1 MTRVLIVEGNTAE
14 ARDRSV
20 AAGGTVANQ
29 LYAAALRRVRGDL
42 SLEVVFPADSGAVL
56 PDSAALR
63 GFDGIAWTGS
73 SLNIYH
79 GGPEIE
85 RQLAFCRTCFAAGVP
100 QFGSCWGLQVGA
112 VAAGGTVE
120 ANPLGRE
127 IGLARKIVLTGAGR
141 VHPLYRGRPDAFDAI
156 AVHRDI
162 VTALPEGAQILAH
175 NAMAHVQ
182 AAAFSRDGGVFWG
195 VQYHPEYTFT
205 EIAASMRRY
214 TEGLVAEGLFDSV
227 ESARS
232 AAQVFASFDQGGA
245 PENRWLAGIDGDVL
259 DPAERLR
266 DLRNWLDFISGI

>member
-20 AAGGTVANQ
+20 AAAGTVASQ

-42 SLEVVFPADSGAVL
+42 SLDVAFPADAGAVL
-56 PDSAALR
+56 PESRSLR

-85 RQLAFCRTCFAAGVP
+85 RQLDFCRACFASGVP

-112 VAAGGTVE
+112 VAAGGTVA

-127 IGLARKIVLTGAGR
+127 IGLARKIVLTEAGR
-141 VHPLYRGRPDAFDAI
+141 AHPLYRGRPDVFDAI

-162 VTALPEGAQILAH
+162 VTALPEGAQILAY
-175 NAMAHVQ
+175 NGMARVQ
-182 AAAFSRDGGVFWG
+182 AAAFSREGGVFWG

-205 EIAASMRRY
+205 EIASSMRRY
-214 TEGLVAEGLFDSV
+214 TEGLVAEGLFASV
-227 ESARS
+227 ESAHA

-259 DPAERLR
+259 DPTERLR

>member
-20 AAGGTVANQ
+20 AAGGSVANQ

-42 SLEVVFPADSGAVL
+42 SLEVAFPADAGAVL
-56 PDSAALR
+56 PDSGSLR

-85 RQLAFCRTCFAAGVP
+85 RQLAFCRTCFASGVP

-112 VAAGGTVE
+112 VAAGGAVE

-127 IGLARKIVLTGAGR
+127 IGLARKIVLTEAGR
-141 VHPLYRGRPDAFDAI
+141 AHPLYRGRPDAFDAI

-175 NAMAHVQ
+175 NAMARVQ
-182 AAAFSRDGGVFWG
+182 AAAFSHEGGVFWG

-214 TEGLVAEGLFDSV
+214 TEGLVAEGLFGSV
-227 ESARS
+227 ESAQA

-245 PENRWLAGIDGDVL
+245 AENRWLAGIDGDVL